1 MKRKQ
6 QGELLPM
13 AKFREILRLH
23 EMGYS
28 QSQIAQSCAVARSTV
43 QDYVRR
49 ATAKNLSYAQLSQ
62 LGDSEIQQLL
72 GKGKKKTQHKA
83 ETDDFATVELELQ
96 RKGVTL
102 ALLWQEGLDKGQWH
116 YSYATFCR
124 RYNQWRLR
132 QKLSMRQVYKGG
144 EKLFVD
150 YCGLTVP
157 MVDPKTAE
165 ITTAQ
170 IFVACLGASNYTYAE
185 ATPSQELPHWI
196 GAHQRALSFFGGV
209 PSCIVPDNLK
219 SGVSDPCRYEP
230 GVNRS
235 YQEFA
240 EHYGV
245 AILPARPH
253 KPRDKAKVEKAV
265 QEVERQV
272 LAPLRHEQFT
282 SFATLNAAIAQG
294 LERLNGKIMQ
304 GYGLSRQALF
314 EQVDRPALNPLPTQP
329 FVFGYWKQAKVNL
342 DYHIEVER
350 HYYSVPYWFVSR
362 PVQVKVGEQLVEIF
376 HENQRIACHER
387 SRVSYRHTT
396 LPEHMPPEHWAY
408 KQQSKQRFLAWAEQM
423 GEQTTAQVRLI
434 FESKAH
440 EEQAFR
446 TLKGL
451 QRLGQQYGKARLE
464 AACHRANAFGM
475 VGLRRVRA
483 ILATQLDNEALP
495 EPPLQPNVV
504 EHANLR
510 GPQYY
515 R

>member
-6 QGELLPM
+6 QGGLLPM
-13 AKFREILRLH
+13 VKFREILRLH

-28 QSQIAQSCAVARSTV
+28 QCQIAQSCAIARSTV

-62 LGDSEIQQLL
+62 LSDSEAHQLL
-72 GKGKKKTQHKA
+72 GKGKQKTQQK
-83 ETDDFATVELELQ
+83 EDPVDFTAIEIELQ

-150 YCGLTVP
+150 YCGLSVP
-157 MVDPKTAE
+157 VVHPKTGE
-165 ITTAQ
+165 VTTAQ

-240 EHYGV
+240 
-245 AILPARPH
+245 
-253 KPRDKAKVEKAV
+253 
-265 QEVERQV
+265 
-272 LAPLRHEQFT
+272 
-282 SFATLNAAIAQG
+282 
-294 LERLNGKIMQ
+294 
-304 GYGLSRQALF
+304 
-314 EQVDRPALNPLPTQP
+314 PALWRGNPS
-329 FVFGYWKQAKVNL
+329 G
-342 DYHIEVER
+342 
-350 HYYSVPYWFVSR
+350 
-362 PVQVKVGEQLVEIF
+362 
-376 HENQRIACHER
+376 
-387 SRVSYRHTT
+387 TT
-396 LPEHMPPEHWAY
+396 
-408 KQQSKQRFLAWAEQM
+408 K
-423 GEQTTAQVRLI
+423 
-434 FESKAH
+434 
-440 EEQAFR
+440 
-446 TLKGL
+446 
-451 QRLGQQYGKARLE
+451 
-464 AACHRANAFGM
+464 
-475 VGLRRVRA
+475 
-483 ILATQLDNEALP
+483 
-495 EPPLQPNVV
+495 
-504 EHANLR
+504 
-510 GPQYY
+510 
-515 R
+515 